1 MKTDIGFDDFGIREC
16 EESLDIF
23 DYYPSADGRY
33 CKVDPWESEGSC
45 RGAST
50 NTDSHIIVVDTDN
63 HSVKGKESIVV
74 TTGRKEKAKG
84 PLGSFIVL
92 AEWYRNEGYE
102 WHIKDVK
109 SALVDGEIIK
119 ADTFYMLKDGE
130 FTEVE

>member
-1 MKTDIGFDDFGIREC
+1 MKTYIGFDDFGIRTC
-16 EESLDIF
+16 EESLDVF
-23 DYYPSADGRY
+23 DHYPSADGRY

-45 RGAST
+45 RGTAT
-50 NTDSHIIVVDTDN
+50 NTDSH
-63 HSVKGKESIVV
+63 SVEDKESVVV

-92 AEWYRNEGYE
+92 AEWYRNESYE
-102 WHIKDVK
+102 WRIKDVK
-109 SALVDGEIIK
+109 SALVDGETIK